1 MLTRA
6 QIQQVLDTKFD
17 EVFQDIFV
25 KLRENLK
32 DFLYK
37 FADEVG
43 KVEDFLARNGRHHSA
58 VLQTKRITA
67 SQLTYFLK
75 LMYKKFMACK
85 VEPGTC
91 YVSDTSQNVAIFF
104 H

>member
-6 QIQQVLDTKFD
+6 QILQVLESKFD
-17 EVFQDIFV
+17 DVFQDIFV
-25 KLRENLK
+25 KLRTNLK

-37 FADEVG
+37 FAEEVG
-43 KVEDFLARNGRHHSA
+43 AVEDYLARNGRHHSA
-58 VLQTKRITA
+58 VLQTKRMTA

-75 LMYKKFMACK
+75 LMYKKFMSCK
-85 VEPGTC
+85 VEPGTI
-91 YVSDTSQNVAIFF
+91 SIFRS